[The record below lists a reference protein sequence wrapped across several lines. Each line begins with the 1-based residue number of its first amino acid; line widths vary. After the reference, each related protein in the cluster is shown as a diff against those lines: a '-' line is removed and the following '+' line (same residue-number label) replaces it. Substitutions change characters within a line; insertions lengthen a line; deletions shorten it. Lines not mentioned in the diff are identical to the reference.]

1 MTDKKAMSRAL
12 GAAFLNHQ
20 VEQLEKSAASGNWRS
35 RGPPASP
42 QSSPKRQPYSNNKSS
57 LRGKKNGGGN
67 TSTST
72 FVISTKDSAQRRS
85 VEEPNAEK
93 DADVVIVDA
102 SVLVHAL
109 HQVKRWCRDGREEVV
124 IVPLEA
130 LNTLDLLK
138 KGTSPLAQRAR
149 AASRILEA
157 QVGTNLRIRVQ
168 RDDAFVPWDAIAF
181 ASPTQ
186 STAGNS
192 SPTSAVSPAT
202 DLPADDPEWVRRTVC
217 CARWELNSTL
227 ASSSPSNSKFN
238 GNDTPPPPRTVCIA
252 VLASTPPPPPA
263 DSADVPNK
271 HEVRASGTL
280 VAHWAARA
288 GLTVL
293 PVAPS
298 VHVNGNPGGA
308 QSNTASATAFT
319 QGGTGTTG
327 EGTRRPGTTGE
338 GTRRPGTSE
347 GARRPRANTNP
358 QQGQGKRGAGA
369 GGYGGAN
376 SSSNNNGNNNGMYKL
391 SGGGG
396 SGGGGSLVERP
407 AAALAMESSGAGPQ
421 RVIRV
426 LARGERLDAAAGV

>member
-42 QSSPKRQPYSNNKSS
+42 QSSPKRQPYSASTNNNKSS

-67 TSTST
+67 T
-72 FVISTKDSAQRRS
+72 FVISKDSASSTQRRS

-181 ASPTQ
+181 AQ
-186 STAGNS
+186 STTGDS
-192 SPTSAVSPAT
+192 SPAA

-217 CARWELNSTL
+217 CARWELDDA
-227 ASSSPSNSKFN
+227 ASYSKAGSN
-238 GNDTPPPPRTVCIA
+238 DPRTVCIA
-252 VLASTPPPPPA
+252 VLANTPTPPPPTNP
-263 DSADVPNK
+263 DSAADIPNK
-271 HEVRASGTL
+271 HEARASGTL

-298 VHVNGNPGGA
+298 LHVNPAQAGA
-308 QSNTASATAFT
+308 SAAGSNTTST
-319 QGGTGTTG
+319 QGGTGEGARRPGTG
-327 EGTRRPGTTGE
+327 EGTN
-338 GTRRPGTSE
+338 
-347 GARRPRANTNP
+347 RRPRANTNP
-358 QQGQGKRGAGA
+358 QQGQGKRGGPA
-369 GGYGGAN
+369 GYGGAN
-376 SSSNNNGNNNGMYKL
+376 SGSNNNGNSNNSGNGMYSKV
-391 SGGGG
+391 GGG
-396 SGGGGSLVERP
+396 GGGGSLVERP
-407 AAALAMESSGAGPQ
+407 AAALAMESSGAGGPQ